1 MLTVYSA
8 LAAGLWVLVLGLSI
22 MTAGAGGR
30 DTLTLS
36 ERMALPA
43 TRSLAKRR
51 GDTLAE
57 KVDSLDASIRLSPQ
71 AQRYLQHEDL
81 LAMVEMWGMGVRWV
95 PTGCLGLATGGLLAL
110 RVSRSELGV
119 WTDSLAQFVF
129 VAIAFLTMLVL
140 LWTSTPQKSRWTT
153 WPMSGNARRAF
164 ITLLTEIP
172 GNADVSDLVFRQ
184 PQAPAVRDLENLAY
198 SMEHYALKRALPNT
212 RNPMIEVVR
221 IFGSAA
227 QDVRSLRDAVEI
239 DREGGRDHALRE
251 VRRMIEVLASGSV
264 RALAAPMEDPSA
276 LLQQTMQRSYRA
288 RRGVF
293 VALFT
298 VVACL
303 LAVVLIRAEL
313 PEPAA
318 VVIAAVLGLWVQQLR
333 LTGDAA

>member
-8 LAAGLWVLVLGLSI
+8 LSAGLWVLALGLSI

-36 ERMALPA
+36 ERMVVPA
-43 TRSLAKRR
+43 ARRLAKRR

-57 KVDSLDASIRLSPQ
+57 KVDGLDASLRLSPE
-71 AQRYLQHEDL
+71 AQRYLQREDL

-95 PTGCLGLATGGLLAL
+95 PTACLGLATGGLLAL
-110 RVSRSELGV
+110 RVSRSDLGV
-119 WTDSLAQFVF
+119 WTDSLAQFVL
-129 VAIAFLTMLVL
+129 VAIVFLTMLVL

-164 ITLLTEIP
+164 RTLLTDIQ
-172 GNADVSDLVFRQ
+172 GNADVSDLGFRQ

-198 SMEHYALKRALPNT
+198 SLEHYALKRALPNT
-212 RNPMIEVVR
+212 RTPMVEVVR
-221 IFGSAA
+221 IFGAAA
-227 QDVRSLRDAVEI
+227 QEVRSLRDAVEI
-239 DREGGRDHALRE
+239 DREGGRDNALRE

-264 RALAAPMEDPSA
+264 RALATPMEDPST
-276 LLQQTMQRSYRA
+276 LLQQTTQRSYRT
-288 RRGVF
+288 RRGIF

-298 VVACL
+298 LVACL
-303 LAVVLIRAEL
+303 LAVVLIRADL

-333 LTGDAA
+333 PSGHVA